1 LRRLSHPEK
10 KRFSDVANPEKITQR
25 ELKQPDAFQRAGAE
39 ARDWLMERQT
49 LVVTAV
55 GVVLV
60 GGLVFTLI
68 GYFSNRGEATAA
80 KELGQA
86 LEILDRPVV
95 AMPEGANLE
104 PVNGT
109 EAPFKS
115 AKEQDEALVKAL
127 TDFRAAHKGTRSA
140 TTAALALGKAEYR
153 LGNQDAA
160 VASFSEFLKDAA
172 QNDPMRAA
180 ALEGQGYA
188 YEAQQK
194 YDDAIGSF
202 DKMSAVDS
210 GGYLEGMGQYHKAR
224 ILILQG
230 KKDEAAALLV
240 KIPVEHSGSAAARL
254 STERTAL
261 LAAQGVKI
269 PEPPQPAGGPKDG
282 GA

>member
-1 LRRLSHPEK
+1 MAKSEK
-10 KRFSDVANPEKITQR
+10 MIQK
-25 ELKQPDAFQRAGAE
+25 ELKQPDAFQRVGAE
-39 ARDWLMERQT
+39 ARDWLIERQT
-49 LVVTAV
+49 LVITAV

-68 GYFSNRGEATAA
+68 NYFSDRGESTAA

-95 AMPEGANLE
+95 SMPEGANLE

-109 EAPFKS
+109 AQPFKS

-127 TDFRAAHKGTRSA
+127 TDFRTSHKGSKSA
-140 TTAALALGKAEYR
+140 TTAALALGKAESR

-160 VASFSEFLKDAA
+160 VANFSEFLKDAA

-188 YEAQQK
+188 FEAQQK
-194 YDDAIGSF
+194 YDDAIASF
-202 DKMSAVDS
+202 DKMSSVDA
-210 GGYLEGMGQYHKAR
+210 GGFLEGMGQFHHAR

-240 KIPVEHSGSAAARL
+240 KIPVEHAGSAAARL
-254 STERTAL
+254 STERIAL
-261 LAAQGVKI
+261 LSAQGVKI
-269 PEPPQPAGGPKDG
+269 PEPPQPAGGSKDG

>member
-1 LRRLSHPEK
+1 
-10 KRFSDVANPEKITQR
+10 VANPEKITQR
-25 ELKQPDAFQRAGAE
+25 ELKQPDAFQRVGAE
-39 ARDWLMERQT
+39 ARDWLIERQT

-68 GYFSNRGEATAA
+68 GYFSNRGEAEAS
-80 KELGQA
+80 KDLGHA
-86 LEILDRPVV
+86 LAILDRPVV
-95 AMPEGANLE
+95 SMPEGAALT

-115 AKEQDEALVKAL
+115 AQEQDQALVKAL
-127 TDFRAAHKGTRSA
+127 TDFRAANKGTQSA

-153 LGNQDAA
+153 LGNHEGA
-160 VASFSEFLKDAA
+160 VAAFSEFLKDAG

-202 DKMSAVDS
+202 DKMSSVDA
-210 GGYLEGMGQYHKAR
+210 GGYLEGMGQYHHAR

-240 KIPVEHSGSAAARL
+240 KLPVEHSGSAAARL
-254 STERTAL
+254 ATERTAL
-261 LAAQGVKI
+261 LASQGVKI